1 VVLATGI
8 SYRRLDVPGLDRLL
22 GAGAFY
28 GASVAEAKATK
39 GLQVFIVGG
48 GNSAGQAALHFA
60 AYAAQVTLV
69 VRGASLAT
77 SMSDYLVK
85 EIEIADNIAVRC
97 RTEVAAVHG
106 QHRLDC
112 LTLREGDE
120 QTTVPATALFVMIGA
135 RPHTDWLAG
144 TVLRDEQGFVVTGR
158 DLLHDGVPPAAW
170 PLQRPPSQLETTMPG
185 VYAVGDVRHASVKRV
200 ASAVGAG
207 SIAVQLIHEYLT
219 ER

>member
-1 VVLATGI
+1 
-8 SYRRLDVPGLDRLL
+8 
-22 GAGAFY
+22 
-28 GASVAEAKATK
+28 
-39 GLQVFIVGG
+39 
-48 GNSAGQAALHFA
+48 
-60 AYAAQVTLV
+60 
-69 VRGASLAT
+69 
-77 SMSDYLVK
+77 
-85 EIEIADNIAVRC
+85 
-97 RTEVAAVHG
+97 
-106 QHRLDC
+106 
-112 LTLREGDE
+112 LREGDE

-158 DLLHDGVPPAAW
+158 DLLYDGVPPAGW